1 MEQDIIVTAKEKF
14 NEELGILSKQ
24 DLSALYSN
32 TNPLIV
38 LYAKLIAVEKKLDEL
53 NKK

>member
-1 MEQDIIVTAKEKF
+1 MEQDAIISAKEKF
-14 NEELGILSKQ
+14 NEELGRISNQ

-53 NKK
+53 YKK